1 MCSAPCPLLYAL
13 SFRLPHSAFRLPISV
28 TGCFEMKNSQSNL
41 VIQRFVSTTGKNQYL
56 LTTAG
61 EAAVIDVSESYDE
74 ICKILDNM
82 EIGLRYLLV
91 THAHKRH
98 LKALPG
104 LKRKYGG
111 TFCLHEY
118 EYELLKESESNLEPD
133 RFVKDKELL
142 QLGDIEI
149 EVLLTAGH
157 TKGHVCYYVKKA
169 DALFSGSTF
178 LKRGYGKIWGPKSM
192 SLILFSL
199 KRLSYNIPAKTT
211 IYTGSGDLTT
221 MGNEGWIQCLR
232 SA

>member
-1 MCSAPCPLLYAL
+1 MGNLGMEK
-13 SFRLPHSAFRLPISV
+13 
-28 TGCFEMKNSQSNL
+28 TQSNL
-41 VIQRFVSTTGKNQYL
+41 AIQRFVSTTGKNQYL
-56 LTTAG
+56 LTSAG

-82 EIGLRYLLV
+82 EIGLKYLLV
-91 THAHKRH
+91 THAHKLH
-98 LKALPG
+98 LQALPE
-104 LKRKYGG
+104 LKRNYGG

-118 EYELLKESESNLEPD
+118 EYELLKESDSNLEPD

-199 KRLSYNIPAKTT
+199 KRLSYNIPAQTT

>member
-1 MCSAPCPLLYAL
+1 MENI
-13 SFRLPHSAFRLPISV
+13 RMEK
-28 TGCFEMKNSQSNL
+28 TQSKL
-41 VIQRFVSTTGKNQYL
+41 AIQRFVSTTGKNQYL
-56 LTTAG
+56 LTSAG
-61 EAAVIDVSESYDE
+61 QAAAIDVSESYAD
-74 ICKILDNM
+74 ICKTLDTM
-82 EIGLRYLLV
+82 GIGLKYLLI
-91 THAHKRH
+91 THAHQRH

-104 LKRKYGG
+104 LKRNYGG

-118 EYELLKESESNLEPD
+118 EYELLKESDSNLMPD
-133 RFVKDKELL
+133 RFLRDKDLL

-211 IYTGSGDLTT
+211 IYTGSGELTT
-221 MGNEGWIQCLR
+221 MGDEGWIQCLR

>member
-1 MCSAPCPLLYAL
+1 MGNLGMEK
-13 SFRLPHSAFRLPISV
+13 
-28 TGCFEMKNSQSNL
+28 TQSNL
-41 VIQRFVSTTGKNQYL
+41 AIQRFVSITGKNQYL
-56 LTTAG
+56 LTSAG
-61 EAAVIDVSESYDE
+61 EAAVIDVSESYAD
-74 ICKILDNM
+74 ICKILDTM
-82 EIGLRYLLV
+82 GIGLKYLLV

-98 LKALPG
+98 LQALPE
-104 LKRKYGG
+104 LKRNYGG

-118 EYELLKESESNLEPD
+118 EYELLKESDSNLEPD
-133 RFVKDKELL
+133 RFVRDKDLL
-142 QLGDIEI
+142 QLGDIKI

-169 DALFSGSTF
+169 AALFSGSTF

-192 SLILFSL
+192 SLIVFSL

>member
-1 MCSAPCPLLYAL
+1 MGNLGMEK
-13 SFRLPHSAFRLPISV
+13 
-28 TGCFEMKNSQSNL
+28 TQSNL
-41 VIQRFVSTTGKNQYL
+41 AIQRFASTTGKNQYL
-56 LTTAG
+56 LTSAG
-61 EAAVIDVSESYDE
+61 EATVIDVSESYAD
-74 ICKILDNM
+74 ICKILDTM
-82 EIGLRYLLV
+82 GIGLKYLLV

-98 LKALPG
+98 LQALPG
-104 LKRKYGG
+104 LKRNYGG

-118 EYELLKESESNLEPD
+118 EYELLKESDSNLEPD
-133 RFVKDKELL
+133 RFLRDKDLL

-199 KRLSYNIPAKTT
+199 KRLGYNIPAKTT

>member
-1 MCSAPCPLLYAL
+1 MEK
-13 SFRLPHSAFRLPISV
+13 
-28 TGCFEMKNSQSNL
+28 TQSNL
-41 VIQRFVSTTGKNQYL
+41 TVQRFVSTTGKNQYL
-56 LTTAG
+56 LTSAG
-61 EAAVIDVSESYDE
+61 EAAVIDVSESYAD
-74 ICKILDNM
+74 ICKILDTM
-82 EIGLRYLLV
+82 GIGLKYLLV

-98 LKALPG
+98 LQALPR
-104 LKRKYGG
+104 LKRNYGG

-118 EYELLKESESNLEPD
+118 EYELLKESDRNLEPD

-157 TKGHVCYYVKKA
+157 TKGHICYYVKKA

-178 LKRGYGKIWGPKSM
+178 LKGGYGKIWGPKSM
-192 SLILFSL
+192 SLIVFSL

-221 MGNEGWIQCLR
+221 MGDEGWIQCLR

>member
-1 MCSAPCPLLYAL
+1 
-13 SFRLPHSAFRLPISV
+13 
-28 TGCFEMKNSQSNL
+28 MKNSQSNL

-61 EAAVIDVSESYDE
+61 EVAVIDVSESYDE

-142 QLGDIEI
+142 QLGNIEI

-199 KRLSYNIPAKTT
+199 KRLSYNIPAITT
-211 IYTGSGDLTT
+211 IYTGSGDLTI

>member
-1 MCSAPCPLLYAL
+1 MNKTQSDLL
-13 SFRLPHSAFRLPISV
+13 
-28 TGCFEMKNSQSNL
+28 
-41 VIQRFVSTTGKNQYL
+41 IQRFISTTGKNQYL
-56 LTTAG
+56 LMSAG
-61 EAAVIDVSESYDE
+61 EAAVVDVSESYDE
-74 ICKILDNM
+74 VYKILDNTG
-82 EIGLRYLLV
+82 IGLSYLLV

-98 LKALPG
+98 LQALPE

-118 EYELLKESESNLEPD
+118 EYELLKESEINLEPD
-133 RFVKDKELL
+133 RFVKDKERL

-157 TKGHVCYYVKKA
+157 TKGHLCFYVKKF
-169 DALFSGSTF
+169 DALFSGSSF

-192 SLILFSL
+192 SLMLFSL
-199 KRLSYNIPAKTT
+199 KRLSYNIPPKTT

-232 SA
+232 SV

>member
-1 MCSAPCPLLYAL
+1 MENLGMEK
-13 SFRLPHSAFRLPISV
+13 
-28 TGCFEMKNSQSNL
+28 TQSNPA
-41 VIQRFVSTTGKNQYL
+41 IQRFVSTTGKNQYL
-56 LTTAG
+56 LTSAG
-61 EAAVIDVSESYDE
+61 EAAVIDVSESYAD
-74 ICKILDNM
+74 ICKILDIM
-82 EIGLRYLLV
+82 GIGLKYLLV

-98 LKALPG
+98 LQALPE
-104 LKRKYGG
+104 LKRNYGG
-111 TFCLHEY
+111 IFCIHEY
-118 EYELLKESESNLEPD
+118 EHELLKESDASLEPD
-133 RFVKDKELL
+133 RFIKDKELL
-142 QLGDIEI
+142 QLGNIEI

-178 LKRGYGKIWGPKSM
+178 LRRGYGKIWGPKSM

-199 KRLSYNIPAKTT
+199 KRLSYNIPAKTI

>member
-1 MCSAPCPLLYAL
+1 MGAVGMEKA
-13 SFRLPHSAFRLPISV
+13 
-28 TGCFEMKNSQSNL
+28 QSNL
-41 VIQRFVSTTGKNQYL
+41 EIQRFESTAGKNQYL
-56 LTTAG
+56 LTSAG
-61 EAAVIDVSESYDE
+61 QAAVIDVSESYDE
-74 ICKILDNM
+74 ICKILDHKD
-82 EIGLRYLLV
+82 IGLKYLFV

-98 LKALPG
+98 LQALPE
-104 LKRKYGG
+104 LKSNYGG
-111 TFCLHEY
+111 TFCIHEY
-118 EYELLKESESNLEPD
+118 EHELLKESDAGLEPD
-133 RFVKDKELL
+133 RFMKDKELL

-169 DALFSGSTF
+169 DALFSGST
-178 LKRGYGKIWGPKSM
+178 LLRRGYGKIWGPKSM

-199 KRLSYNIPAKTT
+199 KRLSYTIPAKTT